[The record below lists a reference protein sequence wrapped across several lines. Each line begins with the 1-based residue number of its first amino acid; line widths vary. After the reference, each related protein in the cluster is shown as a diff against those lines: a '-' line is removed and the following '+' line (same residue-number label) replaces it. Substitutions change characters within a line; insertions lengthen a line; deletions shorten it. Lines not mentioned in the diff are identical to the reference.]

1 MSARLENLLD
11 DDEDFRSHVAF
22 HRASN
27 FRPPHADDLQ
37 ITSTSTF
44 GHSEWVYDKRLIT
57 AGHRQRNTI
66 NFLLPRRVAGGKKF
80 RFSPTVHSILI
91 EQLKETVYAF
101 IYHRNIVRAR
111 VHALKP
117 LTIIKMANSLCL
129 LFTNF
134 AARGFKSLGDIGQQE
149 LSEIFANLPV
159 GISTHDLLVG
169 WVDDIVALHKHGL
182 ISSGFGVRE
191 PHIFPMDVAEDET
204 REKGARTLTED
215 ESATILSASRFYIA
229 KHREIADQLLRFSSG
244 LIDRF
249 QLAHWLYI
257 NLPIELDLSGR
268 SIASQV
274 VWLVRMAGYNLF
286 SYHLGSRASESL
298 SIDGESVTS
307 ATLEDGTIK
316 TYLTLTIFKNTIAGK
331 RRKYLVHPYLRQVA
345 EALRSMN
352 DAIGQSKSGLFF
364 RYDDLDE
371 EISASRLNQK
381 IKDFARLHGVE
392 TEITSHSWRYTLSD
406 VVAGAAENPFH
417 ALQYQLD
424 HEYLSE
430 SIGYGMHGPS
440 GENFR
445 QSAINGGLRSIESF
459 LEACFASQE
468 LGGLQGLKI
477 ASSRKDGAS
486 VDDLRR
492 ELSDLSIIPL
502 KVGEDRYCVKPGHA
516 RGSCSFATKDTN
528 PEVEHCRADCLYQ
541 TQLSPQESRWS
552 AFIDEA
558 PEYFKNPRV
567 SHFEKILKVDELK
580 QNLVAWP
587 QLEKQLY
594 MLLKNDPSLKIWFK

>member
-1 MSARLENLLD
+1 MSVALNALLD

-27 FRPPHADDLQ
+27 FRPPYSDDLE

-44 GHSEWVYDKRLIT
+44 GQMEWIYDRRLIT
-57 AGHRQRNTI
+57 AGHRQRNVI
-66 NFLLPRRVAGGKKF
+66 NFLLPRTVAGGKKF
-80 RFSPTVHSILI
+80 RLVPTVHSILI
-91 EQLKETVYAF
+91 QQLKETVYAF
-101 IYHRNIVRAR
+101 VYHRNIVRAR
-111 VHALKP
+111 HQALKP
-117 LTIIKMANSLCL
+117 LTAIKMANVLCL
-129 LFTNF
+129 LFANF
-134 AARGFKSLGDIGQQE
+134 AARGFKSLQDIGQQE
-149 LSEIFANLPV
+149 LSEIFANIPV

-169 WVDDIVALHKHGL
+169 WVDDIVTLHKHGL

-191 PHIFPMDVAEDET
+191 PHILPMDVAEDET
-204 REKGARTLTED
+204 REKGARTLTEGD
-215 ESATILSASRFYIA
+215 TAAILSASRLYIA
-229 KHREIADQLLRFSSG
+229 KHGEIADQLLRFSSG
-244 LIDRF
+244 LIDRS
-249 QLAHWLYI
+249 QLAHWLYM

-307 ATLEDGTIK
+307 VTLEDGTVK

-345 EALRSMN
+345 EALKSMN
-352 DAIGQSKSGLFF
+352 KAMGQTQSGLFF
-364 RYDDLDE
+364 RHDDLDE

-381 IKDFARLHGVE
+381 IKDFALLHAVE
-392 TEITSHSWRYTLSD
+392 TEMTSHSWRYTLSD

-430 SIGYGMHGPS
+430 SIGYGMHGPA
-440 GENFR
+440 GEDFR
-445 QSAINGGLRSIESF
+445 QSAVDGGLRSIESF

-477 ASSRKDGAS
+477 ASSRKGGAS

-502 KVGEDRYCVKPGHA
+502 KVGEDRYCVKPAHA

-528 PEVEHCRADCLYQ
+528 PEIEHCRADCVYQ
-541 TQLSPQESRWS
+541 TQLSQQEIRWS
-552 AFIDEA
+552 TFIDEA
-558 PEYFKNPRV
+558 PQFLKNPHI
-567 SHFEKILKVDELK
+567 SHFDKILKVDELK

-587 QLEKQLY
+587 QLENRLY
-594 MLLKNDPSLKIWFK
+594 TLLKDDPSLKIWFK